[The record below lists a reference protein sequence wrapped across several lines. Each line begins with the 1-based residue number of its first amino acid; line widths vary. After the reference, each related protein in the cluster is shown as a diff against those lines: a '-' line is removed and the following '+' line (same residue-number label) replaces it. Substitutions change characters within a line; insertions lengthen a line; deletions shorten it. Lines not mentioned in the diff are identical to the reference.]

1 VGGNGEIAQ
10 KPRESVRIPRAGEAL
25 IPPGRREVFTAATF
39 SGVGATIAN
48 L

>member
-10 KPRESVRIPRAGEAL
+10 KARESARIPRAGEAL
-25 IPPGRREVFTAATF
+25 IPPGSEEVFAAATF